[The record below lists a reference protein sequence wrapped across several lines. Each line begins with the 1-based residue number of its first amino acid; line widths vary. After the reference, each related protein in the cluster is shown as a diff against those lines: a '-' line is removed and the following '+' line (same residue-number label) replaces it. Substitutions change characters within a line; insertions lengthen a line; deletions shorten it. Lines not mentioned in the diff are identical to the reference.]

1 MVYFREFTFIIKI
14 DHLVYKELSCL
25 CFKALAWSGQ
35 KTVLVVLPRSSAGTE
50 IFGGTS
56 NGYEEDIIHLN
67 DTEENDEVKEHF
79 VIIF

>member
-1 MVYFREFTFIIKI
+1 M
-14 DHLVYKELSCL
+14 
-25 CFKALAWSGQ
+25 
-35 KTVLVVLPRSSAGTE
+35 LVVLLRSSAGTE

-79 VIIF
+79 VIIFCV